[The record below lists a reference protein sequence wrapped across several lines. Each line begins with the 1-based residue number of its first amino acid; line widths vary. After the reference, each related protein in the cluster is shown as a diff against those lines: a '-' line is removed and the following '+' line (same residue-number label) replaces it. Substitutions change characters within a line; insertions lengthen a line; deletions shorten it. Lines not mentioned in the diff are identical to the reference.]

1 MSGTLIMAARPTT
14 QAALTESQSES
25 IAETA
30 PAALLARPLVLVGLM
45 GAGKSSIGR
54 RLAQRFGVA
63 FADADTEIEKAAGRT
78 IPEIFEAF
86 GEEEFRN
93 GERRVIRRLIE
104 SGGPRVLATGGGAFM
119 ADDTRALIKAEATS
133 LWLKADFET
142 LFERVSKRS
151 NRPLLKTADPKT
163 TLRDLMQK
171 RYPVYAEA
179 DLVVETQRVPIEETV
194 DKVYHAVLDHLA
206 RLTAPQ
212 Q

>member
-1 MSGTLIMAARPTT
+1 MSGTLTMAVGPTT
-14 QAALTESQSES
+14 PAALTESPPE
-25 IAETA
+25 ETETNA
-30 PAALLARPLVLVGLM
+30 GAGLLTRPLVLVGLM

-54 RLAQRFGVA
+54 RLAQRFGVP

-119 ADDTRALIKAEATS
+119 ADDTRALIKECGTS

-151 NRPLLKTADPKT
+151 NRPLLKTADPKA
-163 TLRDLMQK
+163 TLRDLMAR
-171 RYPVYAEA
+171 RYPIYAEA
-179 DLVVETQRVPIEETV
+179 DIVVETRRVPIEETV
-194 DKVYHAVLDHLA
+194 DNVYHAIREHLEREA
-206 RLTAPQ
+206 TPSP
-212 Q
+212 

>member
-1 MSGTLIMAARPTT
+1 MSGTLIMAACPTT
-14 QAALTESQSES
+14 PAAATESTRDTTPGRVTES
-25 IAETA
+25 
-30 PAALLARPLVLVGLM
+30 PLRRPLVLVGLM

-54 RLAQRFGVA
+54 RLAQRLGVA
-63 FADADTEIEKAAGRT
+63 FADADTEIEEAAGRT

-104 SGGPRVLATGGGAFM
+104 GGGPSVLATGGGAFM
-119 ADDTRALIKAEATS
+119 ADDTRALIRERATS

-151 NRPLLKTADPKT
+151 NRPLLKTADPKA
-163 TLRDLMQK
+163 TLRDLMAK

-179 DLVVETQRVPIEETV
+179 DIVVETRRVPIEETV
-194 DKVYHAVLDHLA
+194 DKVYHAVLDHFDREA
-206 RLTAPQ
+206 TPSP
-212 Q
+212 